1 MFKVGVTTSMD
12 QRVDQDIVRLA
23 NRSSDGS
30 SEVKIQA
37 TEMTLTDKMRG
48 NSDTVLLYSNPQVEP

>member
-1 MFKVGVTTSMD
+1 MD